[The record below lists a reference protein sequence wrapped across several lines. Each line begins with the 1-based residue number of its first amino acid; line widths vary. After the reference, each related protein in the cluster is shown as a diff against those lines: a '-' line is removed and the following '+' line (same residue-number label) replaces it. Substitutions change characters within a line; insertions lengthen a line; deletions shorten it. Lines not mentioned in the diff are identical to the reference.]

1 MLAWDTI
8 WWSPQRQTKNF
19 AQYKLK
25 GDGNLKN
32 SAFSIL
38 LMVENQAWS
47 WLQSELWWLWSGDH
61 RPCSGSWW
69 QKRMHLTLRECA
81 SHTALLRKRGQDE
94 GSDLASKGKTLLKI
108 SGWSFSEHCCQTFLI
123 LILLITSSNLLFG
136 EILVSFSY
144 WKKKIREITEELGL
158 SEGRVTQLHVLPCSD
173 QSLWEVSVPLYE
185 RLVSCFLRFQ
195 IARICRAHEPSR
207 TSLWAPA

>member
-144 WKKKIREITEELGL
+144 WKKKKK
-158 SEGRVTQLHVLPCSD
+158 SEK
-173 QSLWEVSVPLYE
+173 
-185 RLVSCFLRFQ
+185 
-195 IARICRAHEPSR
+195 
-207 TSLWAPA
+207 